1 MYIITQFYLPAY
13 NLYLTCSLFLQAS
26 ERKLPPPKWN
36 PTPREQLLDSIRRG
50 RPLKHIQQA
59 QTGENNKLLISL
71 LLLYSKEYAV
81 CDLKQQMAMNY
92 KLFIAKSI
100 KTTYLFTILDYV

>member
-1 MYIITQFYLPAY
+1 MCY
-13 NLYLTCSLFLQAS
+13 LFLQAS

-59 QTGENNKLLISL
+59 QTGENNNAFNQ
-71 LLLYSKEYAV
+71 YGVVTSKSNAE
-81 CDLKQQMAMNY
+81 
-92 KLFIAKSI
+92 F
-100 KTTYLFTILDYV
+100 F